1 MLPNVALSSAT
12 LQLGRRSLAALALLW
27 LLVGCASNPQPEETS
42 TATTANSLDIRATLQ
57 AERDAA
63 AVVNAPSPDPTP
75 VEAPAELSAD
85 LLDFSAPPATQKR
98 FNVQADNVPL
108 QRFYADLGRSQNINI
123 LVDPSIT
130 GTLSLNLRAVT
141 IEQVMNAI
149 RDLYDYDYL
158 RTDYGYRVLPNQ
170 IQTRIYQLNY
180 LNIDRSGRS
189 DTTVSSGQITS
200 QENGDSNR
208 ASSVATQYSANFWSG
223 METTILGLLNQ
234 EAGRQV
240 VVNPQTGLLVV
251 RATPRE
257 LDIVANFL
265 ADAELSLQ
273 KQVVIEAK
281 VLEVTLS
288 SEHSSGINWSAFA
301 DDLSVSNIT
310 SGLGLGGSAVQGPAD
325 VGGVFSI
332 GVGSNE
338 FGTVLQLLSN
348 QGDVQVLSSPRVAT
362 VNNQKAV
369 IKVGTDEFFVTEVN
383 SSTGDSNGDG
393 IVESTP
399 EFTLSPFFS
408 GIALDVTPQISANDN
423 VILHVRPSVT
433 DVEERTK
440 VINVGGA
447 TYDLP
452 LAFSSV
458 RETDSVIRASSGQ
471 IVVIGG
477 LLSQQ
482 QTGSS
487 TGIPVLSRVP
497 GFNWLFGQQRDS
509 QAKSELVILLK
520 PIVYGS
526 QTSVDQLDEVLRRLP

>member
-1 MLPNVALSSAT
+1 MLPLHFAAYNPGKKL
-12 LQLGRRSLAALALLW
+12 LGSFLVS
-27 LLVGCASNPQPEETS
+27 LLVAGCASNPTTES
-42 TATTANSLDIRATLQ
+42 ADTAAQDMAPLSVRDTLQ

-63 AVVNAPSPDPTP
+63 ANAGSSEPEQSRVETP
-75 VEAPAELSAD
+75 PELNAQ
-85 LLDFSAPPATQKR
+85 LLDFSAPTTTQHR
-98 FNVQADNVPL
+98 FDVQASNVPL
-108 QRFYADLGRSQNINI
+108 QRFFADLGRSQGINI
-123 LVDPSIT
+123 LTDPSIT
-130 GTLSLNLRAVT
+130 ASVSLNMRSVT
-141 IEQVMNAI
+141 IDQVMAAV
-149 RDLYDYDYL
+149 RDLYGYDYQ

-200 QENGDSNR
+200 QEGGSNQ

-223 METTILGLLNQ
+223 METTILGLLNA
-234 EAGRQV
+234 EEGRQV

-257 LDIVANFL
+257 HEIVAGFL
-265 ADAELSLQ
+265 SDAELSLQ

-281 VLEVTLS
+281 VIEVTLS
-288 SEHSSGINWSAFA
+288 NEHRSGINWSAFA
-301 DDLSVSNIT
+301 EDLSASNIVG
-310 SGLGLGGSAVQGPAD
+310 GLGLAGSEVQGPAGI
-325 VGGVFSI
+325 GGVFSV
-332 GVGSNE
+332 GVGSND
-338 FGTVLQLLSN
+338 FGAVLQLLSN
-348 QGDVQVLSSPRVAT
+348 QGNVQVLSSPRVST

-383 SSTGDSNGDG
+383 SSTGDSDGDG
-393 IVESTP
+393 ITESNP

-408 GIALDVTPQISANDN
+408 GIALDVTPQISADDN

-433 DVEERTK
+433 EVVERTK
-440 VINVGGA
+440 VINVGGS

-482 QTGSS
+482 QQRST
-487 TGIPVLSRVP
+487 TGIPGLASA
-497 GFNWLFGQQRDS
+497 WLFGQRRES
-509 QAKSELVILLK
+509 QEKSELVILLK

-526 QTSVDQLDEVLRRLP
+526 QTTVDNLDEVLRRLP